1 MVVHNANAKAAAL
14 HWHGSNPAPRRD
26 QGGSYEIGSWEKPD
40 YAQQGEKPKTD
51 KQVVIRYKEKRRIVT
66 K

>member
-1 MVVHNANAKAAAL
+1 MNGGAQRKREGGPYTGGGGN
-14 HWHGSNPAPRRD
+14 
-26 QGGSYEIGSWEKPD
+26 GGSYEIGGWEKPD

-51 KQVVIRYKEKRRIVT
+51 KQVVIRYKEKRRILT